1 MLSNA
6 MSTSFFEKLESRA
19 RAADSLLCVGLD
31 PRAAN
36 ANDARDQCLRLIDA
50 THEFAAAF
58 KANSAF
64 FEVFGAEGITALCDV
79 IQHVPRDIP
88 LILDAKRGDIP
99 DTSAAYARAGF
110 DTLGASAI
118 TVNPYLGGDAI
129 APFVEN
135 AEHGA
140 FVLCKTSNPGADEFQ
155 ALEFGDTPLFEIIA
169 QHAQTWNTRNN
180 VGLVIGATDPARLA
194 RVRELVP
201 TMWFLVPGIGAQGGD
216 LKATLR
222 AGLRADG
229 MGLLI
234 NVSRPLA
241 SATDPRTAA
250 KQLRA
255 EINTRRTTSIAPPS
269 AYPDVSS
276 RTLSIPRVMRD
287 DTSPLPNPL
296 AASPQIENQLARD
309 LLASGGVRF
318 GEFTLKSGQ
327 KSPIYL
333 DLRRL
338 VSHPTILKRVA
349 HAYAELLRSLTFDR
363 IAGIPYAAL
372 PIATATSLELNK
384 PLIYPR
390 REVKEYGTRA
400 AIEGEYEA
408 GETIVVLD
416 DLATTG
422 DTKIETIEKLKSV
435 GLNVRD
441 IVVLI
446 DRGQSAGEML
456 ARAGYQLHAVTTLP
470 QLLQVWHTSNAITS
484 EQYNAVNEFLR
495 GA

>member
-234 NVSRPLA
+234 NVSRTLA
-241 SATDPRTAA
+241 TANDPRAA
-250 KQLRA
+250 AQQLRDQ
-255 EINTRRTTSIAPPS
+255 IKHLRRVFSAQLRVDSAPS
-269 AYPDVSS
+269 VYP
-276 RTLSIPRVMRD
+276 PRR
-287 DTSPLPNPL
+287 PLPHYPL

-309 LLASGGVRF
+309 LLESGCVRF

-338 VSHPTILKRVA
+338 VSHPTSLKRVA
-349 HAYAELLRSLTFDR
+349 HAYAELLRGLTFDR

-400 AIEGEYEA
+400 AIEGEY
-408 GETIVVLD
+408 
-416 DLATTG
+416 
-422 DTKIETIEKLKSV
+422 
-435 GLNVRD
+435 
-441 IVVLI
+441 
-446 DRGQSAGEML
+446 Q
-456 ARAGYQLHAVTTLP
+456 
-470 QLLQVWHTSNAITS
+470 
-484 EQYNAVNEFLR
+484 
-495 GA
+495 